1 MTQPYPQTPNDP
13 EQPLPPAVHEPKT
26 QPIHQPI
33 PDEPIHP
40 ELPRTPPPAPEIVI
54 EPLRHRG

>member
-33 PDEPIHP
+33 
-40 ELPRTPPPAPEIVI
+40 
-54 EPLRHRG
+54 RGRPVVC